1 MLALSSRPDFIY
13 AAKYLTT
20 RYGKATKSDLTRA
33 VRMIKKA
40 KEEPTDLII
49 PNIGK
54 IEDWILV
61 GISDASNK
69 SASEVFS
76 VGGHVVMIVNKVTS
90 AAAVIYW
97 GSKKIERVV
106 SSSLAAETL
115 ALQKTTG
122 SLFLA
127 RRLLEGIMGPKANDI
142 PCLVLIDSQNLW
154 SCVHNLTACSDNRL
168 QADILNIRQSI
179 HDDATIQE
187 VRYVHNS
194 QMIADTLTKETNMTG
209 RMLLNVVRS
218 GQYDIPGGAIM
229 RDSTQTATKTWSQLV
244 RAEEEAEDPHLQEEK
259 NDSRRNSRVRFGSVS
274 WK

>member
-1 MLALSSRPDFIY
+1 ML
-13 AAKYLTT
+13 
-20 RYGKATKSDLTRA
+20 
-33 VRMIKKA
+33 
-40 KEEPTDLII
+40 
-49 PNIGK
+49 
-54 IEDWILV
+54 W
-61 GISDASNK
+61 
-69 SASEVFS
+69 
-76 VGGHVVMIVNKVTS
+76 
-90 AAAVIYW
+90 
-97 GSKKIERVV
+97 
-106 SSSLAAETL
+106 
-115 ALQKTTG
+115 
-122 SLFLA
+122 
-127 RRLLEGIMGPKANDI
+127 RLLEGIMGPKANDI

-244 RAEEEAEDPHLQEEK
+244 RAEEETEDPHLQEEK

>member
-1 MLALSSRPDFIY
+1 M
-13 AAKYLTT
+13 
-20 RYGKATKSDLTRA
+20 AT
-33 VRMIKKA
+33 
-40 KEEPTDLII
+40 
-49 PNIGK
+49 
-54 IEDWILV
+54 
-61 GISDASNK
+61 SNAE
-69 SASEVFS
+69 S
-76 VGGHVVMIVNKVTS
+76 VNKVTS

-122 SLFLA
+122 TLFLA
-127 RRLLEGIMGPKANDI
+127 RRLLEGIMGPKANDV

-179 HDDATIQE
+179 HDDATVQE
-187 VRYVHNS
+187 VRYIHNS

-209 RMLLNVVRS
+209 RMLLSVVRS

-229 RDSTQTATKTWSQLV
+229 RDSTQTATKTWSQLI
-244 RAEEEAEDPHLQEEK
+244 RAEEEENETQDPHPQED
-259 NDSRRNSRVRFGSVS
+259 NNHSPRRHSRVQFGSIS